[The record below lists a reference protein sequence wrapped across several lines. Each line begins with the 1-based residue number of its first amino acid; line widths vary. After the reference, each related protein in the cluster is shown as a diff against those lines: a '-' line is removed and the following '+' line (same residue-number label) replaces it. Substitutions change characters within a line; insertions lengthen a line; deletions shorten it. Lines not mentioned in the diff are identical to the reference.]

1 MNTGMLK
8 QCETLREEATFIGYK
23 LCFMEYIIFL
33 YQPIVMIWK
42 VLGLTVSNMKINDS
56 HHLSLLPL
64 KIQIII
70 FFASESAKQTIDYN
84 HNLGFYIG
92 QPVGRECPSF
102 DHQRIPVCITV
113 ILLMMNY

>member
-1 MNTGMLK
+1 MRNPKGGSNFHWV
-8 QCETLREEATFIGYK
+8 Q
-23 LCFMEYIIFL
+23 
-33 YQPIVMIWK
+33 IVFYRVYHFSLSAHCDMIWK
-42 VLGLTVSNMKINDS
+42 VLGSTVSNMKINDS